1 MRNFNGGVEEMSKRK
16 KKDQL
21 PKAEV
26 AEEGTAV
33 VVATES
39 SEVVTADPPTLALGS
54 DVEAAEA
61 NYEEFRKEFLELA
74 ARGEVLVFPPVIP
87 APVAPA
93 EVNYEEF
100 NKQFHEMA
108 ARGEVLEF
116 APVIPEP
123 VVAIGEPVV
132 VAPVTVKAEPVVAAP
147 TFSLEAAAPRLIYDY
162 REGWAPAIRI
172 RARMAGV
179 DPDKDHS
186 LAAWRDVFISW
197 GGHGMVR

>member
-1 MRNFNGGVEEMSKRK
+1 MSKRK

-39 SEVVTADPPTLALGS
+39 SEVVEAVLDGLDKTIAKADC
-54 DVEAAEA
+54 
-61 NYEEFRKEFLELA
+61 EEFSKKFS
-74 ARGEVLVFPPVIP
+74 
-87 APVAPA
+87 
-93 EVNYEEF
+93 
-100 NKQFHEMA
+100 EMA

-116 APVIPEP
+116 APVIPAP
-123 VVAIGEPVV
+123 VVAIEEPVV

>member
-54 DVEAAEA
+54 DVEAAAPVKVDIDGDCEQAPVAPAEA
-61 NYEEFRKEFLELA
+61 NYEELFRTEFLELA
-74 ARGEVLVFPPVIP
+74 ARGEVLGFAPVIP
-87 APVAPA
+87 APV
-93 EVNYEEF
+93 
-100 NKQFHEMA
+100 
-108 ARGEVLEF
+108 
-116 APVIPEP
+116 
-123 VVAIGEPVV
+123 VAIEEPVV